1 MSERQNKEIG
11 KQLQDARLDQG
22 LTIDY
27 IQEKTKIQKR
37 YLMAIE
43 AGQMND
49 LPGDYYVKSFVS
61 QYAAVVGLDAHKLLA
76 GGLQA
81 SKEAETRAKSFATG
95 PLPSRTTQHK
105 QVEKESE
112 FSRRYGK
119 YMAYVPTVVVVVI
132 VVVVLG
138 TIWGMSHANNSSQP
152 HLNSSRVSVTN
163 EASSTKKKKDSSSSE
178 SSSSS
183 SKAESQKISQVGS
196 STTEYTLKNAPKS
209 GSKLTFN
216 AGTSN
221 AWISVS
227 SDGTQSW
234 SSTLQTGTSH
244 TEKIAK
250 GVSKVT
256 ITMGNAP
263 QTTITVNGKSFDFNP
278 QKDTTQTKTITLTI
292 DD

>member
-11 KQLQDARLDQG
+11 KRLQEARLDQG

-61 QYAAVVGLDAHKLLA
+61 QYAAVVGLDSHKLLA

-81 SKEAETRAKSFATG
+81 SKEAETRTENFATG
-95 PLPSRTTQHK
+95 PLPSRTTQHT
-105 QVEKESE
+105 QVRKDSE

-119 YMAYVPTVVVVVI
+119 YMTYVPTIIVVVI
-132 VVVVLG
+132 VVAVLG
-138 TIWGMSHANNSSQP
+138 TIWGMSHANNANQP
-152 HLNSSRVSVTN
+152 HLSSSRVSVTN
-163 EASSTKKKKDSSSSE
+163 NASSSKKKQSSSE
-178 SSSSS
+178 KASSSS
-183 SKAESQKISQVGS
+183 SKSKTQKISQVGS
-196 STTEYTLKNAPKS
+196 STTAYTLKNAPTS
-209 GSKLTFN
+209 GSTLTFK

-221 AWISVS
+221 AWIAVS

-250 GVSKVT
+250 TVSKVT

-263 QTTITVNGKSFDFNP
+263 QTTITVNGKNFDFNP
-278 QKDTTQTKTITLTI
+278 QNDTTQTKTITLTI
-292 DD
+292 EN

>member
-1 MSERQNKEIG
+1 MNF
-11 KQLQDARLDQG
+11 LDDMVMLICANRCG
-22 LTIDY
+22 RCDCGCSWH
-27 IQEKTKIQKR
+27 
-37 YLMAIE
+37 YL
-43 AGQMND
+43 
-49 LPGDYYVKSFVS
+49 
-61 QYAAVVGLDAHKLLA
+61 
-76 GGLQA
+76 
-81 SKEAETRAKSFATG
+81 
-95 PLPSRTTQHK
+95 
-105 QVEKESE
+105 
-112 FSRRYGK
+112 
-119 YMAYVPTVVVVVI
+119 
-132 VVVVLG
+132 
-138 TIWGMSHANNSSQP
+138 GMSRKYSSAP
-152 HLNSSRVSVTN
+152 FKYSRVSVTN

-209 GSKLTFN
+209 GSKLTFK

-263 QTTITVNGKSFDFNP
+263 QTTITVNGKSFDLTP
-278 QKDTTQTKTITLTI
+278 KDTLKRQSLNY
-292 DD
+292 